1 MAKENERAEKK
12 ISTESEPK
20 FKLKKLQK
28 NCRKLFGISE
38 SIFIG
43 AATGLAEGEYSVSEI
58 KTIIEKWYKKEAK

>member
-1 MAKENERAEKK
+1 MAKENEKTEKK

-20 FKLKKLQK
+20 FKLKKLQE
-28 NCRKLFGISE
+28 NCRKLFGVSE
-38 SIFIG
+38 SVFIG

>member
-1 MAKENERAEKK
+1 MAKENERTEKK

-20 FKLKKLQK
+20 FKLKKLQE

-43 AATGLAEGEYSVSEI
+43 ATTGLAEGEYSVSEI